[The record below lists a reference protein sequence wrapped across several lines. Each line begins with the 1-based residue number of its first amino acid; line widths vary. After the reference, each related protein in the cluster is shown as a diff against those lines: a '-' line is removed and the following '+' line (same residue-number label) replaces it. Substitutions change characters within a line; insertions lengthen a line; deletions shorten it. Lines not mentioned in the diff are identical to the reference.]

1 MLDAVTKVSHSPFVQ
16 VSANRAQIAELVGQI
31 ESTPDNATSYAILNR
46 CYDFN
51 QPSSSH
57 KATFCH
63 QAPARLLEK
72 HRDVIVELKTQVDR
86 RKREQQSFI
95 SRACSAVFGGIGEYF
110 QEVGVAW
117 KLTNSENPNH
127 KRLGWE
133 ITIVKTL
140 GYSPF
145 ITGMVMATAFT
156 VAAIALPFFA
166 TSLGI
171 VGVGAL
177 SHYLTSLALGAVFD
191 VGLGLMQKI
200 YMDYMWEDELEDFQ
214 PFVEEHRLKLFIE
227 HHLEKGFEGLKNQVS
242 NDTYDRFKTALCD
255 LS

>member
-1 MLDAVTKVSHSPFVQ
+1 MVDAVTKASNSPFAQ
-16 VSANRAQIAELVGQI
+16 TRANTERIKELVGQI
-31 ESTPDNATSYAILNR
+31 ESEPDNATLYAILNR
-46 CYDFN
+46 YYDFN
-51 QPSSSH
+51 EPSSSH

-63 QAPARLLEK
+63 HAPVRLLQK
-72 HRDVIVELKTQVDR
+72 HRDVVVELKTQVDR

-117 KLTNSENPNH
+117 KLRNSENPNH

-145 ITGMVMATAFT
+145 VTGMVMATAFT

-171 VGVGAL
+171 VGVGVL
-177 SHYLTSLALGAVFD
+177 SHYLTSLALGAVCD

-227 HHLEKGFEGLKNQVS
+227 HHLEKGIEGLRNQVS
-242 NDTYDRFKTALCD
+242 LETYDRFKTALCD
-255 LS
+255 MS